1 MVLYLSFKFSGMKKL
16 FFSLVLFAG
25 LDSASAQLTGGSL
38 AEQFNNFVIN
48 ANTQFNKAPLVDF
61 VNVGG
66 DKRFLSNKW
75 SPGGV
80 ANNYGYILSNGFTFN
95 YDFMKQE
102 LYARWKDTSIAVD
115 PRLVS
120 YFYIDTEKGR
130 QFFVKN
136 LKLDGKGNNFYEAFA
151 TDNPIKDS
159 SNVQLLKFRN
169 VKRIRANRNDYAANF
184 SGDYSDTY
192 DNNEEYYL
200 VFPDQTVTKVKL
212 TRKSIQSALDKAK
225 LKADVSGLPET
236 LNEAD
241 AAAFIQK
248 LRK

>member
-1 MVLYLSFKFSGMKKL
+1 MKKL
-16 FFSLVLFAG
+16 LFIFMG
-25 LDSASAQLTGGSL
+25 LAALQSATAQLTGGSL
-38 AEQFNNFVIN
+38 AEQFNNFVVN

-115 PRLVS
+115 PRAVS
-120 YFYIDTEKGR
+120 YFYMDTENGR
-130 QFFVKN
+130 KYFVKN

-151 TDNPIKDS
+151 TENPMKDS
-159 SNVQLLKFRN
+159 NQVQLLKYRT
-169 VKRIRANRNDYAANF
+169 VKRIRVNRNDYAANF

-192 DNNEEYYL
+192 DNTEEYYL

-212 TRKSIQSALDKAK
+212 SRKSFQSAFDKAK
-225 LKADVSGLPET
+225 VQADLSGLSDSF
-236 LNEAD
+236 NELGAIL
-241 AAAFIQK
+241 FISQI
-248 LRK
+248 RK

>member
-1 MVLYLSFKFSGMKKL
+1 MKKL
-16 FFSLVLFAG
+16 LFICMG
-25 LDSASAQLTGGSL
+25 LAALQTATAQLTGGSL
-38 AEQFNNFVIN
+38 AEQFNNFVVN

-115 PRLVS
+115 PRAVS
-120 YFYIDTEKGR
+120 YFYMDTETGR
-130 QFFVKN
+130 KYFVKN
-136 LKLDGKGNNFYEAFA
+136 FKLDGKGNNFYEAFA
-151 TDNPIKDS
+151 TENPMKDS
-159 SNVQLLKFRN
+159 GQVQLLKYRY

-184 SGDYSDTY
+184 TGDYSDSY

-200 VFPDQTVTKVKL
+200 VFPDQNVTKVKL
-212 TRKSIQSALDKAK
+212 TRKSFQSAFEKAK
-225 LKADVSGLPET
+225 LQADCSNLPES
-236 LNEAD
+236 LNETD
-241 AAAFIQK
+241 AAYFIAK